1 MQTKAGLF
9 PWVHKLLS
17 QYPIHLFLLSP
28 FFISFKYTQ
37 YQGLLDKTE
46 TLKAAFYILIGL
58 VFVASFYFLLYKQFQ
73 KSAIAA
79 TVSGLLFLF
88 FGDLRESFQNS
99 EVKLL
104 AVFSEYKFFLLLIFV
119 PFVIFLFLLKKKI
132 NALKTTFYLNLVFLI
147 YSSIE
152 IYNEIKLFNS
162 KQQQVTK
169 HIQTVPV
176 SDSVQKNLPDIYYI
190 VPDCYPSTAYQ
201 KEMLATDNSGFD
213 SSLAALGFYL
223 VTNSKSNY
231 NRTAFS
237 LLCTFTMSYPP
248 WLANN
253 NSVNAFYYNKAIT
266 EISTAD
272 AFQIMEAN
280 GYSFVN
286 LSLFDFK
293 NTKAL
298 KKEKFLSTTTSEMIF
313 KFTFWSYFSSDIL
326 ASWVFNKADNWKKM
340 MIQTNEPKRA
350 YNKKII
356 DSLLNGITNQPKPAF
371 VYAHLMMPH
380 APYFYDSTGKALP
393 NDSIYTKAFYTDRK
407 KFAGYIK
414 YTNQNLLNLIRATQ
428 SKTNGK
434 AVIILQSDHGIADLD
449 ATRES
454 DAFRNY
460 TAIYYPDSNYSQLY
474 NSMSNVNIF
483 RLVFN
488 KFLRQQLPLLP
499 DNSNYLLLK

>member
-9 PWVHKLLS
+9 LWVKKLLS
-17 QYPIHLFLLSP
+17 QFPFHLILLAP

-37 YQGLLDKTE
+37 YQGLLDKNE
-46 TLKAAFYILIGL
+46 TLKAAFYIVIGL
-58 VFVASFYFLLYKQFQ
+58 VFISGLYFLIYKQLQ

-88 FGDLRESFQNS
+88 FGDLREGFQNS
-99 EVKLL
+99 ELKLL
-104 AVFSEYKFFLLLIFV
+104 TVFSMYKLFLPLIFF
-119 PFVIFLFLLKKKI
+119 PFIIFLFLLRKK
-132 NALKTTFYLNLVFLI
+132 NTALKTTFYLNLVLLI

-152 IYNEIKLFNS
+152 IYNEINLFLS
-162 KQQQVTK
+162 KQQKVTK
-169 HIQTVPV
+169 QIHTVTV
-176 SDSVQKNLPDIYYI
+176 SDSLQKTLPDIYYI

-201 KEMLATDNSGFD
+201 QEMLSTNNSGFD

-223 VTNSKSNY
+223 VSNSKSNY

-237 LLCTFTMSYPP
+237 MLCTFTMAYPP

-253 NSVNAFYYNKAIT
+253 KPVNAFHYNKAIS
-266 EISTAD
+266 EINTAN
-272 AFQIMEAN
+272 AVKIMADN
-280 GYSFVN
+280 GYHFFN
-286 LSLFDFK
+286 LSLFDFE
-293 NTKAL
+293 NSKAL

-313 KFTFWSYFSSDIL
+313 KFTFWNYFRSDIL
-326 ASWVFNKADNWKKM
+326 ASRVLDKAHYRKKN

-356 DSLLNGITNQPKPAF
+356 DSLLKGIPNQTKPAF

-380 APYFYDSTGKALP
+380 APYFYDSTGNP
-393 NDSIYTKAFYTDRK
+393 HSNDSIYTKDFYTDRK

-414 YTNQNLLNLIRATQ
+414 YTNQTLLNLIRTIQ
-428 SKTNGK
+428 SKTKRK

-449 ATRES
+449 KMREA
-454 DAFRNY
+454 DAFKNY
-460 TAIYYPDSNYSQLY
+460 TAIYYPDGNYKQLY
-474 NSMSNVNIF
+474 NSISNVNTF

-488 KFLRQQLPLLP
+488 KFLGQHLPLLP
-499 DNSNYLLLK
+499 DSSYNLLLK